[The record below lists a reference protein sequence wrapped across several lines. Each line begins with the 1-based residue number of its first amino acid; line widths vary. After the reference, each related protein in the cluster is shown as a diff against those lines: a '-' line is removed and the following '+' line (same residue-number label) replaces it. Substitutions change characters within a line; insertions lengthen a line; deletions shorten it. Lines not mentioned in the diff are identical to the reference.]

1 MQSHYSPANL
11 PSRLAQERAEHVAQ
25 IQRLLSCSA
34 THAQKMFQHHAE
46 RTLGLWR
53 SGLQTQQGLLQSLQD
68 GKLVADSAQYL
79 IDAAQRSTL
88 TVDVLRERANNDK
101 LHEEAG
107 TPPVLDYDYELVL
120 DARHFDRPTNY
131 QLLKI
136 LHPKA
141 ARSATGSAPS

>member
-68 GKLVADSAQYL
+68 GKLVAVGAVTWFVTLVSNTEVFPEAPTSWADMWDPKYADSLGLQDNGAMLTREQQL
-79 IDAAQRSTL
+79 AALTPDVPSAMQRYSPG
-88 TVDVLRERANNDK
+88 A
-101 LHEEAG
+101 
-107 TPPVLDYDYELVL
+107 
-120 DARHFDRPTNY
+120 F
-131 QLLKI
+131 
-136 LHPKA
+136 
-141 ARSATGSAPS
+141 